1 MSRPGT
7 GQIVGSF
14 ALGVV
19 LLSTSTVLLFGLVA
33 KQPCADG
40 RWSDGRQY
48 RRLCY
53 SDIVP
58 LYGTEHLQGGRLPF
72 LNACPAETD
81 DHCDEYPVLTM
92 YLMRVGAW
100 IGTGYGGFFY
110 ANVALLSVL
119 ALLTAWFLY
128 LMAGTRA
135 LYLALAP
142 TLLIYAFV
150 NWDLLAVALA
160 TAATFAY
167 LRDRDAASGALLGL
181 GAAAKFY
188 PGLLVIP
195 FVLGRVRQ
203 RRPAEATQLVVWSV
217 VAYAG
222 ANLPFAVA
230 APHPWATFFR
240 FNTARPVDWDSLWFA
255 ACQRLHGGTG
265 CAWSPHLIDTL
276 SLVAFAAVAAAVW
289 FLKRAREPDFPRWTF
304 GLPLIIAFL
313 LTNKVYS
320 PQYGLWLLPWFA
332 LALPDWRLFA
342 AFEAADVAVFVTRF
356 TWFGRLA
363 ATSGD
368 PAFAGFHG
376 APLGAFELAV
386 AVRAAALVACL
397 VVWVLRET
405 EELPAPTTTG
415 SLGMVLSRASR

>member
-92 YLMRVGAW
+92 YLMRAGAW

-110 ANVALLSVL
+110 ANVALLSAL
-119 ALLTAWFLY
+119 AVLTAWFLY

-135 LYLALAP
+135 LYVALAP

-160 TAATFAY
+160 TAATLAY

-240 FNTARPVDWDSLWFA
+240 FNTARPVDWDSLWFV
-255 ACQRLHGGTG
+255 ACQRLHGGIG

-276 SLVAFAAVAAAVW
+276 SLVAFAAVAAVVW
-289 FLKRAREPDFPRWTF
+289 FLKRAREPDFPRWSRWH
-304 GLPLIIAFL
+304 A
-313 LTNKVYS
+313 TNH
-320 PQYGLWLLPWFA
+320 
-332 LALPDWRLFA
+332 RLFA

-363 ATSGD
+363 ASSGD

-386 AVRAAALVACL
+386 VVRAAVLVACL
-397 VVWVLRET
+397 AAWVVRET
-405 EELPAPTTTG
+405 EELPAPATIG
-415 SLGMVLSRASR
+415 RLGMVLSRASR